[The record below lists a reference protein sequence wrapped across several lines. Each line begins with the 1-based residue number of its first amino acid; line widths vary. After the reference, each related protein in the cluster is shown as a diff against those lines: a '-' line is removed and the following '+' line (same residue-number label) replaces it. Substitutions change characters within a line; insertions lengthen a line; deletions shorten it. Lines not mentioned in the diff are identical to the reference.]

1 MVTIKE
7 TEMLEEYTIS
17 NAAAIEAIS
26 LLHEAIAK
34 GARAFNLELLA
45 EVKAALCNADRIVI
59 EQPKDN

>member
-1 MVTIKE
+1 
-7 TEMLEEYTIS
+7 MLEEYTIS
-17 NAAAIEAIS
+17 NAAAVEAIG

-45 EVKAALCNADRIVI
+45 EVKTALCNADRIVI